1 MVLGS
6 LGWLLFIV
14 ECYLLMENYQ
24 IKFITKCFEKLGVI
38 NNLSFIFSTISLII
52 GKKIYGEYDIIIMLP
67 IIITVIPF
75 VISVIQIL
83 KGSKNEIEA
92 ITINL
97 KNNYRE
103 LNDEEKEKYKEFN
116 YFKKLMI
123 LNYNEKEVLVA
134 FDSFA
139 QTLDDSY
146 SIVIEKHNENNID
159 FYLCGKVIKNKQYT
173 KKEYIALFFNI
184 YAILVSIYGYALVS
198 RVYLSGN
205 VGEENEYALGFLALP
220 FAYAIFSFGTK
231 RTSYKGNVF
240 STILYYV
247 FWIFKILLI
256 IELFLIWFI

>member
-14 ECYLLMENYQ
+14 ECYLLMGDYQ

-52 GKKIYGEYDIIIMLP
+52 GKKIYDEYDLIIMFP

-103 LNDEEKEKYKEFN
+103 LNDEEKEKYKELN

-139 QTLDDSY
+139 RALDDSY

-159 FYLCGKVIKNKQYT
+159 FYLCAKVIKNKQYT
-173 KKEYIALFFNI
+173 KKEYMALFFNI
-184 YAILVSIYGYALVS
+184 YVILVSMYGYALVS
-198 RVYLSGN
+198 RGYLLGN
-205 VGEENEYALGFLALP
+205 IGKENALEFLALP
-220 FAYAIFSFGTK
+220 FAYAIFSYVIR

-240 STILYYV
+240 NTILYYI
-247 FWIFKILLI
+247 FSIFKILLI
-256 IELFLIWFI
+256 IELFFIWFI